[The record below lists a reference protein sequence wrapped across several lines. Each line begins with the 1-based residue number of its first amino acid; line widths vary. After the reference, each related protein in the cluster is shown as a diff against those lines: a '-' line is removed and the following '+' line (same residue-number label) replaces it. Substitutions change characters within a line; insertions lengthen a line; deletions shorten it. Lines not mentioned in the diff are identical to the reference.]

1 MPSLHTFYGHWDFW
15 ERDPSKSHY
24 GAQKVTFDA
33 STRLIYVNEGET
45 ELDVQTDLYSAW
57 KEWFA
62 SRTNSANPP
71 AISAIGGEEID
82 ESRSVG
88 RTYFL
93 ENGWRIQPWFGDYN
107 LIVDGNLYT
116 REPGGKPVNQVD
128 GVSVSLTRSN
138 ITEVAIAGGVATEN
152 RLYEIWRILGLDAAA
167 AQVITDSSI
176 TVGNITLS
184 ISQTDEDT
192 TTVERSE

>member
-1 MPSLHTFYGHWDFW
+1 MPNLSVYYGNWDFW

-24 GAQKVTFDA
+24 GAQKVTFDP
-33 STRLIYVNEGET
+33 STYHIVVNEGVT
-45 ELDVQTDLYSAW
+45 ELDVQVDIYSAW

-62 SRTNSANPP
+62 SRTNSGNLP
-71 AISAIGGEEID
+71 AISCIGGEQID
-82 ESRSVG
+82 ETRTVG

-93 ENGWRIQPWFGDYN
+93 ENGWRIQPWYGDYN
-107 LIVDGNLYT
+107 LVVDGNLYT

-138 ITEVAIAGGVATEN
+138 ITEVAIAGGEATES

-167 AQVITDSSI
+167 SQVITDSSI

-184 ISQTDEDT
+184 ISQTDDET
-192 TTVERSE
+192 TTVERSA